1 MNPIEQSPLG
11 KTTNYISQY
20 SPSLLYAIPRHLSRA
35 KLGLN
40 SQTSQTSQTQLPFH
54 GSDIWTAYEL
64 SWLEPSGKPIVMLA
78 KFTIPAHSP
87 NIIESKSFKLYLNS
101 YNQTHFSSTQ
111 QVQTLLTQDL
121 SQAAGAPVKVQLY
134 SLDSISTFAIAP
146 PQGLCI
152 DTLNIQTNCYDNP
165 TQKTLKIQSTT
176 NPNTNTHTNTNKFVS
191 EHLYT
196 NLLKSNCPVT
206 GQPDWATLCIH
217 YQANCALDHA
227 SLLQYIISFRQ
238 HADFHEH
245 CVERIF
251 IDLQILLAP
260 QELTVY
266 ARYTRRGGLDI
277 NPYRSLSPDLNY
289 PDQRLVRQ

>member
-11 KTTNYISQY
+11 KTTDYINQY
-20 SPSLLYAIPRHLSRA
+20 SPGLLYTIPRHLSRA
-35 KLGLN
+35 KLGL
-40 SQTSQTSQTQLPFH
+40 TSQTHLPFH

-64 SWLEPSGKPIVMLA
+64 SWLEPNGKPIVMLA
-78 KFTIPAHSP
+78 KFSIAAHSP

-101 YNQTHFSSTQ
+101 YNQTHFSSAQ
-111 QVQTLLTQDL
+111 EVQTLLTQDL
-121 SQAAGAPVKVQLY
+121 SQASGAPVKVELH
-134 SLDSISTFAIAP
+134 SLDSLSAFAIAP

-152 DTLNIQTNCYDNP
+152 DTLNIQTNRYDNP
-165 TQKTLKIQSTT
+165 TQDTLKIQSTA
-176 NPNTNTHTNTNKFVS
+176 NANTNTHTSVS
-191 EHLYT
+191 EHLYS

-217 YQANCALDHA
+217 YQANCVLDHA

-251 IDLQILLAP
+251 TDLQTLLKP
-260 QELTVY
+260 QALTVY

-277 NPYRSLSPDLNY
+277 NPYRSLSSDINY

>member
-11 KTTNYISQY
+11 KTTDYINQY
-20 SPSLLYAIPRHLSRA
+20 SPGLLYAIPRHLSRA
-35 KLGLN
+35 KLGLI
-40 SQTSQTSQTQLPFH
+40 SQTAQTQLPFH
-54 GSDIWTAYEL
+54 GSDIWNAYEL
-64 SWLEPSGKPIVMLA
+64 SWLEPSGKPTVMLA
-78 KFTIPAHSP
+78 KFTIAAHSP

-101 YNQTHFSSTQ
+101 YNQTHFSSVQ
-111 QVQTLLTQDL
+111 EVQTLLTQDL
-121 SQAAGAPVKVQLY
+121 SQASGAPVKVEIY
-134 SLDSISTFAIAP
+134 SLDSLAAFAIAP

-152 DTLNIQTNCYDNP
+152 DTLNIQVNRYDNP
-165 TQKTLKIQSTT
+165 TQDTLKIQSTA
-176 NPNTNTHTNTNKFVS
+176 NPNTNMHTNTSVS
-191 EHLYT
+191 EHLYS

-217 YQANCALDHA
+217 YQANYALDHA
-227 SLLQYIISFRQ
+227 SLLQYVISFRQ

-251 IDLQILLAP
+251 IDLQALLNP

-277 NPYRSLSPDLNY
+277 NPFRSLSPDINY
-289 PDQRLVRQ
+289 LDQRLVRQ